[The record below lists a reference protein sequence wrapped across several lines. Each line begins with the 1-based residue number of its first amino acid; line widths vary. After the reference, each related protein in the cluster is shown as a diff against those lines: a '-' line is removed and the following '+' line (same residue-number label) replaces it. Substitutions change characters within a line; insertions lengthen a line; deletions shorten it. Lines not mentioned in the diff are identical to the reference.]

1 MLVQAGI
8 IEQMQGIK
16 MLLNLS
22 HTVQSTQHDLV
33 LEAPACLTAQWPSLM
48 RAAFAEDSSM
58 KRKIEEQLKSA
69 SPEARFVAC
78 RCLANYCQG
87 RASEPQER
95 NVRPSAV
102 SPSSTVN
109 LLG

>member
-1 MLVQAGI
+1 
-8 IEQMQGIK
+8 

-22 HTVQSTQHDLV
+22 HTVLSTMHDMV
-33 LEAPACLTAQWPSLM
+33 LEALACLTAQWPSLM

-58 KRKIEEQLKSA
+58 KRKIEDQLKSP

-87 RASEPQER
+87 RASETQEH
-95 NVRPSAV
+95 NVRLRLDSSAA
-102 SPSSTVN
+102 SSQPHAVYT
-109 LLG
+109 